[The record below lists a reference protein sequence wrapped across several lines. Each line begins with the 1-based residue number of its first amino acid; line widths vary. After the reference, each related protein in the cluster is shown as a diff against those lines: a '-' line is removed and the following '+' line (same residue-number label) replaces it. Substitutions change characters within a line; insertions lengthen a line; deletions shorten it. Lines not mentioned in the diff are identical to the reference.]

1 MRILRIILRLITAPF
16 RWAGNIIRESR
27 QFLAEEPEDT
37 PLAESIQKAV
47 ENPYDILYHLDAL
60 RKHLFRAIAAL
71 AVTTVLS
78 FIFTRQIIDWLATPI
93 GGIEKL
99 IVIDPTEPIGTF
111 MRVAL
116 LVGFAIA
123 FPYIALELW
132 LFVAPGLK
140 RDSRMF
146 VLAAIPLATLFFV
159 GGMAFARF
167 VMLPAALPFLVN
179 FLGVAA
185 DIRVS
190 SYVRFV
196 TGIMFW
202 VGVAFEFPLVIYVL
216 ARIGLV
222 KAKMLADQWR
232 LAIVIIAVVAA
243 AITPTV
249 DPVNMALVMAPMIG
263 LYFLSIGLAYF
274 AQRGRLRSQAQ
285 QA

>member
-16 RWAGNIIRESR
+16 RWIGNIIRESR

-47 ENPYDILYHLDAL
+47 ENPYDILYHLVAL

>member
-16 RWAGNIIRESR
+16 RWIGNIIRESR